1 MPRKPAATLYN
12 DGNLITIP
20 QAMRAAK
27 FTELQIADNLERKA
41 VKRLSEY
48 MLYGIELTPAD
59 DDTNKENVPPAAV
72 VPTSI
77 AVRVMH
83 VQTMSLKLLN
93 TKHDSKKLQ
102 QWRRIRGLERTMKS

>member
-27 FTELQIADNLERKA
+27 FTEFQIADNAQGKA

-48 MLYGIELTPAD
+48 LLYGVTLTPINNHD
-59 DDTNKENVPPAAV
+59 DNKENVPP
-72 VPTSI
+72 PY
-77 AVRVMH
+77 
-83 VQTMSLKLLN
+83 LLY
-93 TKHDSKKLQ
+93 
-102 QWRRIRGLERTMKS
+102 